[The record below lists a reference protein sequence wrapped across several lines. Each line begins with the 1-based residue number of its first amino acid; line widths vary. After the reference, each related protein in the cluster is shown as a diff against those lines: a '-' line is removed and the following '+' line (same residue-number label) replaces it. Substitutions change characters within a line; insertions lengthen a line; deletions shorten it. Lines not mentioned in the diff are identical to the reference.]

1 MFDDIETSLED
12 FLAEPATQV
21 KRQQFPCHACG
32 GTGKYNGVRI
42 HQERSDCFTCKGRG
56 FFYTSYDDRKAA
68 KAKRQ
73 AKAEAKRASNREAGL
88 AQLTEALG
96 EQGLAWLQNASWS
109 EFYTDLLHKAIQ
121 YGSLSEK
128 QLACVVNGWAKQQ
141 VRDAERNAARAARE
155 ANAPV
160 IDLTKINGLFDTAKG
175 NGLKKPRLVCGS
187 LRLSLAPLNG
197 VNAGCIYVKDQGEYA
212 GKITAEGKFF
222 AVRTARAEIAGEL
235 QEIAKDPLNAF
246 KVHGQVTGNCSC
258 CGRELTNSDSIA
270 LGIGP
275 ICAEKWGLL

>member
-21 KRQQFPCHACG
+21 KRQQFPCQACG

-109 EFYTDLLHKAIQ
+109 EFYTDLLHKALQ

-128 QLACVVNGWAKQQ
+128 QLACVVKGWEKQQ
-141 VRDAERNAARAARE
+141 VRDAERKAARAARE

-160 IDLTKINGLFDTAKG
+160 IDLTKINDLFDTAKG

-197 VNAGCIYVKDQGEYA
+197 ANAGCTYVKDQGEYA

-222 AVRTARAEIAGEL
+222 AVRTARAEVAGEL
-235 QEIAKDPLNAF
+235 QEIAKDPLHAF

>member
-1 MFDDIETSLED
+1 MFEDIETSLED
-12 FLAEPATQV
+12 FLAEPTKQV
-21 KRQQFPCHACG
+21 KREQFPCQACG
-32 GTGKYNGVRI
+32 GTGKYAGVRI
-42 HQERSDCFTCKGRG
+42 HQDRSDCFTCKGRG
-56 FFYTSYDDRKAA
+56 FFYTSYDDRKKARIQRLERKAQKAFENACNGERQIKGAIGDAGYQWLVAA
-68 KAKRQ
+68 
-73 AKAEAKRASNREAGL
+73 
-88 AQLTEALG
+88 T
-96 EQGLAWLQNASWS
+96 WS
-109 EFYTDLLHKAIQ
+109 SFYQDLLGKARK

-128 QLACVVNGWAKQQ
+128 QLACVVSGWAKQQ
-141 VRDAERNAARAARE
+141 VRDAERNAARD

-197 VNAGCIYVKDQGEYA
+197 ANAGCTYVKDQGEYA

-246 KVHGQVTGNCSC
+246 KVHGQVTGSCSC
-258 CGRELTNSDSIA
+258 CGRELTNKDSIA

-275 ICAEKWGLL
+275 ICADKWGLV

>member
-1 MFDDIETSLED
+1 
-12 FLAEPATQV
+12 
-21 KRQQFPCHACG
+21 
-32 GTGKYNGVRI
+32 
-42 HQERSDCFTCKGRG
+42 
-56 FFYTSYDDRKAA
+56 
-68 KAKRQ
+68 
-73 AKAEAKRASNREAGL
+73 
-88 AQLTEALG
+88 LTEALG
-96 EQGLAWLQNASWS
+96 EQGLTWLQNASWS
-109 EFYTDLLHKAIQ
+109 QFYTDLFHKALQ
-121 YGSLSEK
+121 YGSLSER
-128 QLACVVNGWAKQQ
+128 QLACVVKGWEKQQ

-160 IDLTKINGLFDTAKG
+160 IDLTKINGLFETAKG

-197 VNAGCIYVKDQGEYA
+197 ANAGCTYVKDQGEYA

-222 AVRTARAEIAGEL
+222 AVRTARAEVAGEL

-258 CGRELTNSDSIA
+258 CGRELTNADSIA

-275 ICAEKWGLL
+275 ICAEKWGLV